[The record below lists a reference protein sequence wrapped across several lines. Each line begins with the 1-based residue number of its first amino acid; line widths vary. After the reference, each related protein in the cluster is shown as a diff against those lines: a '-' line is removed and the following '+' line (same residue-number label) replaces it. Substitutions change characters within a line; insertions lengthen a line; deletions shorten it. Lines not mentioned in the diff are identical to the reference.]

1 MKKVTVLRLSGCSY
15 CEELLG
21 AFDKE
26 GIVYESIDANQDGK
40 LADDVEDFLGVNTYP
55 IVIVSPSKKGVP
67 SFYFYRA
74 DSLELIGESVKHGAV
89 RIGHYDLNS
98 MIDNIVNIVK

>member
-15 CEELLG
+15 CEELVEALN
-21 AFDKE
+21 KE
-26 GIVYESIDANQDGK
+26 GIVYESIDANDNGK

-55 IVIVSPSKKGVP
+55 IVLVSSSKKGLP

-74 DSLELIGESVKHGAV
+74 DSLELVGESTKHGAIRV
-89 RIGHYDLNS
+89 GHYDLNS
-98 MIDNIVNIVK
+98 MIHNIISIVK

>member
-15 CEELLG
+15 CEELVE
-21 AFDKE
+21 AFDRE
-26 GIVYESIDANQDGK
+26 GIIYQSVDANENEK

-55 IVIVSPSKKGVP
+55 IVLVSSSKKGLP

-74 DSLELIGESVKHGAV
+74 DSLELVGESIKHGAV
-89 RIGHYDLNS
+89 RVGHYDLNS
-98 MIDNIVNIVK
+98 MIDNIINIIK